1 MTRSGHERDNT
12 SCRPQPEKLM
22 NNSGTFTVLSTFEDA
37 GTAQHA
43 VDSLVKEGFL
53 PQNMR
58 IERSGPTP
66 AGSAAPADRGSAA
79 QHGIARI
86 ERLFDRLLGR
96 TEHAHRARDYS
107 HAVSTG
113 RAVVLV
119 DTSSEVAAERAAT
132 VMQQFGGYD
141 LTERRASDTGDGES
155 ISGAGEQSLPDGTIV
170 RWRAAQVVYRHQ
182 GAPVA
187 SLDGE

>member
-1 MTRSGHERDNT
+1 MTGGASTRRR
-12 SCRPQPEKLM
+12 RPQREKLM
-22 NNSGTFTVLSTFEDA
+22 NDSGTFTVLSTFEDA
-37 GTAQHA
+37 STAQHA

-58 IERSGPTP
+58 IERTGVTP
-66 AGSAAPADRGSAA
+66 AASPAPPDRGSAA
-79 QHGIARI
+79 QHGMARI
-86 ERLFDRLLGR
+86 ERFFERLLGR

-107 HAVSTG
+107 HAVGTG

-119 DTSSEVAAERAAT
+119 DTTSEVAAERAAT

-141 LTERRASDTGDGES
+141 LTERRATGTDHGAS
-155 ISGAGEQSLPDGTIV
+155 ITGSGEQSLPDGTIV
-170 RWRAAQVVYRHQ
+170 RWRAAHILYRQ
-182 GAPVA
+182 KGAPVA